1 MNEIFIVRLVRYAIL
16 SDMYSFAE
24 KEPILHTQIKNVL
37 LRCRD
42 VVHSDYPNAQIILY
56 GSQARGQA
64 QPESDVDLL
73 VLLDQEV
80 PSATKKHIHD
90 LLYDI
95 ALAEDVVISSIIKNR
110 RKWNLPISQATPLY
124 QTIQKE
130 GIKVA

>member
-1 MNEIFIVRLVRYAIL
+1 MSEILFVSVKIPDIFI
-16 SDMYSFAE
+16 DMYNLSE
-24 KEPILHTQIKNVL
+24 KEHILHTQTKNLL
-37 LRCRD
+37 LRCRG
-42 VVHSDYPNAQIILY
+42 VVHSDHPNAEIILY

-73 VLLDQEV
+73 VLLDGEV
-80 PSATKKHIHD
+80 PAAAKRRIHD

-95 ALAEDVVISSIIKNR
+95 ALAQDVVISSIITSS

-124 QTIQKE
+124 QIIQKE

>member
-1 MNEIFIVRLVRYAIL
+1 M
-16 SDMYSFAE
+16 
-24 KEPILHTQIKNVL
+24 L
-37 LRCRD
+37 LLCRD
-42 VVHSDYPNAQIILY
+42 AVQSDYPDAQIILY

-73 VLLDQEV
+73 VLLDGEV
-80 PSATKKHIHD
+80 PTATKKHIHD

-95 ALAEDVVISSIIKNR
+95 ALAEDVVISSMIKSY

-124 QTIQKE
+124 QAIQKE